1 MIDATAGSRL
11 SRDVCRL
18 LTPRAGA
25 AIHKIPMLA
34 AHATTNAVHT
44 ATDLGNGARAPA
56 VFGTACRLEASPAF
70 GTPPLSGTP
79 SRAPLGEA
87 AFEAK

>member
-1 MIDATAGSRL
+1 VVLIATGMIDATAGSRL

-25 AIHKIPMLA
+25 AIHKIPMLT

-44 ATDLGNGARAPA
+44 TTDRG
-56 VFGTACRLEASPAF
+56 S
-70 GTPPLSGTP
+70 
-79 SRAPLGEA
+79 GEA
-87 AFEAK
+87 ALEAK